1 MSEIRAP
8 GCSKLDKNPKNDND
22 FRIFRHDVNV
32 KFFWRF
38 FVSLDNFSY
47 WSTFHV
53 NIITGSG
60 IRTIFFY
67 KELTRN
73 PEIGNNPVWV
83 LPNFWRLGQVMST
96 KFGTNVSNRM
106 LLNAT
111 KFQGCSFY
119 RFWFIKGKSIAGGG
133 GDWLKLQPPPCQI
146 RVKTKAS
153 RGRIINLLVT
163 CRTIWEPS
171 RISSMSFVVFL
182 ILKILHNVFS
192 MKNFW
197 NTNNW

>member
-60 IRTIFFY
+60 IMTIFFY

-96 KFGTNVSNRM
+96 KFGTMSLIECYWM
-106 LLNAT
+106 LQNSRVAAFTVFDLLREN
-111 KFQGCSFY
+111 QLP
-119 RFWFIKGKSIAGGG
+119 GGEEIG
-133 GDWLKLQPPPCQI
+133 
-146 RVKTKAS
+146 
-153 RGRIINLLVT
+153 
-163 CRTIWEPS
+163 
-171 RISSMSFVVFL
+171 
-182 ILKILHNVFS
+182 
-192 MKNFW
+192 
-197 NTNNW
+197 